1 MRMAPKKKLNGE
13 RVKIYAHRGASF
25 DFAEQSLQSFKAAIA
40 QGADGLECDVRLTAD
55 HQIVCWHDRDTLR
68 LSDSR
73 EQISRMTLEDFKKIK
88 INDRTRS
95 DQGKKGDPISFE
107 ELAILASSHGVELL
121 VETKHPVLSGGDIE
135 REISLLI
142 KKYEIKIHLLSFSFT
157 AIKRAEK
164 LMPELEHIQ
173 LIQHAPLIPLAHG
186 SILGIDIELI
196 RRDQNLISSLKKRGK
211 EIFVWTVNDPE
222 EIKFCARE
230 GVKGIITDT
239 PSQAKQL
246 LGYP

>member
-1 MRMAPKKKLNGE
+1 MAPKKEQSGE

-25 DFAEQSLQSFKAAIA
+25 DFAEQSVQSFKAAIT

-55 HQIVCWHDRDTLR
+55 HQIVCWHDRDTSR
-68 LSDSR
+68 LTDRR
-73 EQISRMTLEDFKKIK
+73 EQISRISLAEFKKIK
-88 INDRTRS
+88 IDDRSRL
-95 DQGKKGDPISFE
+95 DQEKTGDPITFE
-107 ELAILASSHGVELL
+107 ELLALASSHGVELL

-135 REISLLI
+135 REISLI
-142 KKYEIKIHLLSFSFT
+142 AKKYEIDFHLLSFSFT

-164 LMPELEHIQ
+164 LMPEFEHIQ
-173 LIQHAPLIPLAHG
+173 LIQHAPLIPLAQG
-186 SILGIDIELI
+186 SLLGIDIELI

-211 EIFVWTVNDPE
+211 DIFVWTVNDPE
-222 EIKFCARE
+222 EIKFCASE
-230 GVKGIITDT
+230 GVRGLITDI